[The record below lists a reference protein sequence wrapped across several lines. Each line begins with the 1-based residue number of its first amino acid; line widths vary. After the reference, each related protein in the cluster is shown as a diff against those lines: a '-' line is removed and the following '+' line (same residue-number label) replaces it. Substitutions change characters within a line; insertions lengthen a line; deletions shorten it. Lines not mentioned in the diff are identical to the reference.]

1 MRIAAFYFVF
11 YMSMGLLVPYLPSY
25 FKTLG
30 CTGQDLASISSLT
43 YLAAMF
49 VPPLWGVLADRT
61 RRPALLMKLACLS
74 AALAFVPMLWAT
86 SFAAVFAAMAGYAL
100 LVAPVIP
107 LADTVAVGEAR
118 RLKTEF
124 ARLRLWGSIG
134 FIVSVLSF
142 GLYLDYGGRFSHVP
156 AAVLAVMACYVVVA
170 LLNRAPPELDKRPAP
185 TLADARS
192 LICQPAFLLFLA
204 GTLVHWAALSAYYL
218 LFTIRL
224 GDLQIGPKYAGWA
237 FTFGVTAE
245 ILMMWCFRPLRR
257 RVPVLLILAAA
268 SVLTSL
274 RWLLVAYVENGL
286 ALALIQVGH
295 GFTFGACYVGSIAYL
310 EESVPPQLMATGR
323 ALFASLVMGL
333 GGMLGNMLAGNL
345 YDAGGSRLAFLC
357 SGLMELLVPLILLA
371 AWRAGAAQRTAAGA
385 ALAGK

>member
-25 FKTLG
+25 FKSLG
-30 CTGQDLASISSLT
+30 CSGQQLALISSLG
-43 YLAAMF
+43 YLAAIF
-49 VPPLWGVLADRT
+49 VPPVWGVLADRT
-61 RRPALLMKLACLS
+61 RRPGLLMKLACLS
-74 AALAFVPMLWAT
+74 AALAFVPMLWTT
-86 SFAAVFAAMAGYAL
+86 SFAAVFAAMAGYSL

-107 LADTVAVGEAR
+107 LADTVAVAEAR
-118 RLKTEF
+118 RMKTEY

-134 FIVSVLSF
+134 FIVSALSF
-142 GLYLDYGGRFSHVP
+142 GLYLDHGGAFGHVP
-156 AAVLAVMACYVVVA
+156 ATVLAVMACYVVVA
-170 LLNRAPPELDKRPAP
+170 LFNRPVPSEDKHPPP
-185 TLADARS
+185 TLADARR
-192 LICQPAFLLFLA
+192 LIAQPAFLLFLA
-204 GTLVHWAALSAYYL
+204 GTLIHWAALSAYYL

-224 GDLQIGPKYAGWA
+224 GDLHIGPKYAGWA

-245 ILMMWCFRPLRR
+245 ILMMWCFRPLRQ

-268 SVLTSL
+268 SLLTSL
-274 RWLLVAYVENGL
+274 RWLLVAYVENGP
-286 ALALIQVGH
+286 ALAVIQIGH

-333 GGMLGNMLAGNL
+333 GGMLGNMLAGTL
-345 YDAGGSRLAFLC
+345 YDIGGGGLAFLT
-357 SGLMELLVPLILLA
+357 SGLMELLVPLFLFA
-371 AWRAGAAQRTAAGA
+371 AWRASVAQRTAGE